1 MLTEILSIVAGSA
14 ALYLIFYIGTW
25 YLRLSQYRLPPGP
38 LCLPFVGSL
47 LTARFTF
54 FQRQHYDNA
63 KKYGSVVRTQIG
75 PFTTIQLNDPV
86 IIKEAF
92 NRDAL
97 VPRPHFWSIEQRNIV
112 NHGATGVVF
121 SKGEMWKEHRRFILS
136 TFRDFGVGKF
146 RMEEK
151 IVAEAGALVTF
162 LRAQEGRPLETKVPL
177 SISVAN
183 VIASVLTG
191 ARYEMDDP
199 QLRLLLQYTKENFEF
214 TMKKVILAVLPV
226 TRYVPPI
233 REQYRRFMEIMEG
246 LYAFFSRPMKEHLDN
261 FVPDRNADFLESYI
275 SAVKSGQYSTLST
288 TEIPLLLEDLF
299 EAGFET
305 TTTTLRWAL
314 LMMALHPDIQQRV
327 QFELDRH
334 VNAANGEFA
343 TPSDKL
349 DTPYVEATLME
360 AHRYASVVPMG
371 VNHCAQEDIQIEG
384 YDVPKGAWVQANIYF
399 VHHNDAWWDEPE
411 SFKPERFLKDGQVQP
426 SDNLMPFGLGK
437 RRCLGEALAR
447 AELFILFTAIVQRF
461 EIRLP
466 EGVAPADVDL
476 TPTSGITA
484 DTQPHRLCFLPR
496 I

>member
-1 MLTEILSIVAGSA
+1 MFLETVGFAAASA
-14 ALYLIFYIGTW
+14 ALLLLYYIAKW
-25 YLRLSQYRLPPGP
+25 YITLSRYNLPPGP
-38 LCLPFVGSL
+38 LCLPLLGSL
-47 LTARFTF
+47 LTVRFTA

-63 KKYGSVVRTQIG
+63 KKYGNVVRRQIG
-75 PFTTIQLNDPV
+75 PVQTIQLNDPR

-92 NRDAL
+92 SRDVL
-97 VPRPHFWSIEQRNIV
+97 LPRPILWPIHQRNRV
-112 NHGATGVVF
+112 NRGATGVVF
-121 SKGEMWKEHRRFILS
+121 ADGEMWKEHRRFILQ

-162 LRAQEGRPLETKVPL
+162 LKAQEGRPLETKVPL

-191 ARYEMDDP
+191 ARYGMDDP

-214 TMKKVILAVLPV
+214 TMKKIILIVMPWLQH
-226 TRYVPPI
+226 VPPI
-233 REQYRRFMEIMEG
+233 RQTYRRFMEILHG
-246 LYAFFSRPMKEHLDN
+246 LNAFFSRPMKEHLEN
-261 FVPDRNADFLESYI
+261 FVPDRNSDFLESYI

-314 LMMALHPDIQQRV
+314 LMMALHPDIQRRV
-327 QFELDRH
+327 QSELDRH

-343 TPSDKL
+343 TPSEKL
-349 DTPYVEATLME
+349 ATPYAEATLME
-360 AHRYASVVPMG
+360 VHLYASVVPMG
-371 VNHCAQEDIQIEG
+371 VDHCAREDIQIEG
-384 YDVPKGAWVQANIYF
+384 YDVPKGSIVQVNIYF
-399 VHHNDAWWDEPE
+399 VHHIDAWWEEPE
-411 SFKPERFLKDGQVQP
+411 RFRPERFLIVGQGQT
-426 SDNLMPFGLGK
+426 SEYLMPFGLGK

-447 AELFILFTAIVQRF
+447 AELFILFCGIVQRF
-461 EIRLP
+461 DIRLP
-466 EGVAPADVDL
+466 EGVASADIDL

-484 DTQPHRLCFLPR
+484 DTQPHRLCFIPR
-496 I
+496 L